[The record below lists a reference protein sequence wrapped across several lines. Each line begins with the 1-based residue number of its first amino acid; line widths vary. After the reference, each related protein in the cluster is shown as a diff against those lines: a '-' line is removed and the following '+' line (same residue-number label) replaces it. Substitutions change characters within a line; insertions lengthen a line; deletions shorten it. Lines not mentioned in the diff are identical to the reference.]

1 MTVESRLKN
10 GVVVTLKFKRWYSV
24 NQFKKLAHAVW
35 QCKYHIV
42 WCPKYR
48 FRILKGELGRS
59 VRDIIRQLSE
69 WRRIEILEG
78 NVQVDHIHLVVSIPP
93 KYSVSE
99 AVGFL
104 KGKSAIKLFD
114 LHHEL
119 KRRYWGRHFW
129 AKGYCVST
137 IGLDEE
143 QIRKYV
149 RWQTHKDKKRDQIRL
164 WKLTI

>member
-1 MTVESRLKN
+1 M
-10 GVVVTLKFKRWYSV
+10 
-24 NQFKKLAHAVW
+24 KKSLAHSVW
-35 QCKYHIV
+35 ECKYHIV
-42 WCPKYR
+42 WVPKNRRKIIYGKLR
-48 FRILKGELGRS
+48 KDIGAILRRLCQYKGVE
-59 VRDIIRQLSE
+59 VI
-69 WRRIEILEG
+69 EG
-78 NVQVDHIHLVVSIPP
+78 NACIDHIHVCLSIPP

-164 WKLTI
+164 WK